1 VKPHGFLIYL
11 PPQLYI
17 AIVKLQAD
25 KQLGRCYPVLYA
37 LNEGL
42 FRLGYISRETY
53 ETFEKRYSQKLVT
66 EEPKP
71 LTKQEAEQLKLLQE
85 KEKTFSMV
93 LDQWNIHHSQKW
105 RNGWFKE
112 AEKYKD
118 KIPNAKLIL
127 ALANGETNTHPDQLS
142 NT

>member
-1 VKPHGFLIYL
+1 MKPHGFLIYL

-37 LNEGL
+37 INEGL
-42 FRLGYISRETY
+42 FRLGYISTETY
-53 ETFEKRYSQKLVT
+53 ETFEKRYSQRLIK

-71 LTKQEAEQLKLLQE
+71 LSKQEAKQLEQLKE
-85 KEKTFSMV
+85 KEKTFSNV
-93 LDQWNIHHSQKW
+93 LDQWNIHPSQKW
-105 RNGWFKE
+105 RDGWLKE
-112 AEKYKD
+112 AQKYKD
-118 KIPNAKLIL
+118 KIPNAKLVL
-127 ALANGETNTHPDQLS
+127 ALANEENNTHPDQLS